1 MNASTPSPAPSSPDL
16 VQVVLSDCAA
26 DDATAVLGALGSG
39 FAPGRPSDSPGRSP
53 DTGSDTWTESFAAA
67 EPPASL
73 SGTELKGGVTA
84 ELQGAPVAVGRVREA
99 LASAFAVE
107 ERGSASG
114 DQEVD
119 LQLRLTTRAA

>member
-1 MNASTPSPAPSSPDL
+1 MNDSSQAGSPDL

-26 DDATAVLGALGSG
+26 DDAKAVLSALGSA
-39 FAPGRPSDSPGRSP
+39 FSSGRPSDTSGGSP
-53 DTGSDTWTESFAAA
+53 DSGSDTWTESFVAADA
-67 EPPASL
+67 PGSL

-84 ELQGAPVAVGRVREA
+84 ELQGAPVAVDRLRKA

-114 DQEVD
+114 DQEIEV
-119 LQLRLTTRAA
+119 QLRLSASDA